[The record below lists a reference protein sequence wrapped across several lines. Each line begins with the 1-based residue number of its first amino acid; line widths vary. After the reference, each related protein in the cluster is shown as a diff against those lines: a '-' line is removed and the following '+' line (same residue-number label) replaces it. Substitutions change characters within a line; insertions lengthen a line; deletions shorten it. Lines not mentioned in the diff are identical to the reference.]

1 MLGHLI
7 NELKNPIFIFFYSAI
22 ISIINIYVSV
32 QIFKNYES
40 FFITFLT
47 TLSLIPFFK
56 KIVDIEVRNTLKI
69 KDTDFFERY
78 FQVIC
83 FYLLVLFGLVFG
95 TSLVYIFLP
104 QELSSKIF
112 EKQIETI
119 KRIRGMFIGNLFD
132 DNIFLKIFFN
142 NLSVLLLS
150 FIFSLL
156 YGFGCLLIISW
167 NAIILATAIGMLT
180 KNYGIFFYPQAFL
193 IFLPHGSLEFISF
206 FLGGLAGA
214 ILSIASSR
222 RKIFQIK
229 KFYLDSF
236 KLLLYSILILLIAAM
251 IETLIIS

>member
-1 MLGHLI
+1 
-7 NELKNPIFIFFYSAI
+7 
-22 ISIINIYVSV
+22 
-32 QIFKNYES
+32 
-40 FFITFLT
+40 
-47 TLSLIPFFK
+47 
-56 KIVDIEVRNTLKI
+56 
-69 KDTDFFERY
+69 
-78 FQVIC
+78 
-83 FYLLVLFGLVFG
+83 
-95 TSLVYIFLP
+95 LVYIFLP
-104 QELSSKIF
+104 QEVSSKIF

-132 DNIFLKIFFN
+132 DSIFLKIFFN

-167 NAIILATAIGMLT
+167 NATILATAIGMLT
-180 KNYGIFFYPQAFL
+180 KNYGILFYPQAFL

-214 ILSIASSR
+214 ILSVASSR
-222 RKIFQIK
+222 RKIFEIK